1 MIDAGQYG
9 QKSQNT
15 NSCDMDLSCPV
26 TFLRM
31 PASEVIMY
39 STSKKRVL
47 LAIISTRLQINYFG
61 ERISDRKFQAK
72 LWYVICTFQIWCF
85 PSSQDGVMDCCAEAF
100 FLTRKENEWYQQ
112 LRDNTCSIEEK
123 TCL

>member
-1 MIDAGQYG
+1 MLPMPGVMINTGQYG

-47 LAIISTRLQINYFG
+47 LAIISSKVCRSIVLEKEFLIGKIKQNFG
-61 ERISDRKFQAK
+61 
-72 LWYVICTFQIWCF
+72 
-85 PSSQDGVMDCCAEAF
+85 M
-100 FLTRKENEWYQQ
+100 
-112 LRDNTCSIEEK
+112 
-123 TCL
+123 

>member
-1 MIDAGQYG
+1 MLPMPGVMIDTGQYG

-47 LAIISTRLQINYFG
+47 LAIISSKVCRSIILEKEFLIGKIKQNFG
-61 ERISDRKFQAK
+61 
-72 LWYVICTFQIWCF
+72 
-85 PSSQDGVMDCCAEAF
+85 M
-100 FLTRKENEWYQQ
+100 
-112 LRDNTCSIEEK
+112 
-123 TCL
+123 